1 MTLLIH
7 KIVAEEGHQK
17 RLPGQRPVPDADR
30 IDELLAEGWKPHWIT
45 AKFGYNARW
54 VMSARLLQP

>member
-1 MTLLIH
+1 MTIWEHERLD
-7 KIVAEEGHQK
+7 GHQP

-30 IDELLAEGWKPHWIT
+30 ISDLLDDGVSVAELASRY
-45 AKFGYNARW
+45 GYNVRW